1 MLRNVRRIDA
11 FKHQAHEGSAGAS
24 LSTENAYRFLFPIGC
39 LNGMIGA
46 FLWIAFRLQ
55 WIDFYPV
62 VSHANLMI
70 GGFLFSYALGFLW
83 TAVPRFLQAPTP
95 GSGELTL
102 LVSTMGITPV
112 LGLLTD
118 PTLFYAA
125 MLIGLLCT
133 VHFGLR
139 RFNLRKTNPPPS
151 FIFLMVGILLAIV
164 SLLILMLAPFVPI
177 SEPVVAVAR
186 TFFLKGFVLCL
197 VLGVGIKLLPALL
210 GWVPPPSPGG
220 ERQSFRFDPALFPLL
235 AFLLAGVLLEGLGKL
250 AWAGF
255 AYTAALAGA
264 GLLRMRLARLP
275 KTRSALAFGVWIS
288 GLAVAFS
295 PLSLAYDPA
304 FAVHF
309 WHLIFI
315 SGMGLLTI
323 FVSVRVLLAHSGQEF
338 LYWEKRPALY
348 LLGALVL
355 MTSLTRV
362 TAPLLPPQH
371 LLSHYAY
378 AAGTWIAALALW
390 AFYFLRFTPF
400 GPPRLKSISH
410 KPGAV

>member
-1 MLRNVRRIDA
+1 M
-11 FKHQAHEGSAGAS
+11 
-24 LSTENAYRFLFPIGC
+24 STENAYRFLFPIGC
-39 LNGMIGA
+39 INGIIGA

-55 WIDFYPV
+55 WIEIYPV

-83 TAVPRFLQAPTP
+83 TAVPRFLQAPMP
-95 GSGELTL
+95 GRGELAV
-102 LVSTMGITPV
+102 LVATMALTPA
-112 LGLLTD
+112 LGLLSD

-125 MLIGLLCT
+125 MLIGLLRT
-133 VHFGLR
+133 AQFGRR
-139 RFNLRKTNPPPS
+139 RFLLRKTNPPPS
-151 FIFLMVGILLAIV
+151 FVFLLAGLLLAIL
-164 SLLILMLAPFVPI
+164 SLFVLMLSPHVELPEAM
-177 SEPVVAVAR
+177 VAVAR

-220 ERQSFRFDPALFPLL
+220 QKQPFRFDPVLAPLL
-235 AFLLAGVLLEGLGKL
+235 AFLLAGVALEGLGEVRG
-250 AWAGF
+250 AGL

-264 GLLRMRLARLP
+264 GLLRMRLARPP
-275 KTRSALAFGVWIS
+275 KARSALAYGVWLS
-288 GLAVAFS
+288 GLTVALS
-295 PLSLAYDPA
+295 PLSLSFDPA

-309 WHLIFI
+309 WHLVFI

-323 FVSVRVLLAHSGQEF
+323 FVSVRVVLAHSGQEY

-355 MTSLTRV
+355 LASLTRV
-362 TAPLLPPQH
+362 TAPMLPPQH

-378 AAGTWIAALALW
+378 AAGTWITALAVW
-390 AFYFLRFTPF
+390 AWYFVRFTPMGF
-400 GPPRLKSISH
+400 PRSQSPAPREQ
-410 KPGAV
+410 PGRC

>member
-1 MLRNVRRIDA
+1 MRRIDA
-11 FKHQAHEGSAGAS
+11 GKQAHKRIAGAS
-24 LSTENAYRFLFPIGC
+24 LKTENAYRYLFPIGC
-39 LNGMIGA
+39 LNGITGA

-55 WIDFYPV
+55 WIEIYPV

-70 GGFLFSYALGFLW
+70 GGFLFSFALGFLW
-83 TAVPRFLQAPTP
+83 TAVPRFLQAPMP
-95 GSGELTL
+95 SNGELTL

-112 LGLLTD
+112 LGLLSN
-118 PTLFYAA
+118 PILFYVA

-133 VHFGLR
+133 VQFGLR
-139 RFNLRKTNPPPS
+139 RFKLRKTNPPPS
-151 FIFLMVGILLAIV
+151 FIFLMAGILLAIV
-164 SLLILMLAPFVPI
+164 SLLILVLAPVVSI

-197 VLGVGIKLLPALL
+197 VLGVGIRLLPALL
-210 GWVPPPSPGG
+210 GWVPPPHPGG
-220 ERQSFRFDPALFPLL
+220 EQQAFRFDAALIPLL
-235 AFLLAGVLLEGLGKL
+235 AFLLAGVLFEGVGET
-250 AWAGF
+250 AWAGL
-255 AYTAALAGA
+255 AYTVSLAGS
-264 GLLRMRLARLP
+264 GLLRMRLARPP

-288 GLAVAFS
+288 GLTVAFS
-295 PLSLAYDPA
+295 PLSLVYDPA

-355 MTSLTRV
+355 MASLTRV

-378 AAGTWIAALALW
+378 AAGTWIVALTLW
-390 AFYFLRFTPF
+390 ACYFVRFTPF
-400 GPPRLKSISH
+400 GPLRLKSTFLKSEV
-410 KPGAV
+410 P